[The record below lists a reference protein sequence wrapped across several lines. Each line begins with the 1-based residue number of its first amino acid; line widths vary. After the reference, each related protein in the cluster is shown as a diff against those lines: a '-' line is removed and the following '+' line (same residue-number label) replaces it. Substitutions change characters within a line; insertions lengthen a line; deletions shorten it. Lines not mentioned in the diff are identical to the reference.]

1 MIVKFIEVYS
11 NKSFSNKT
19 NEGFSLREVYIN
31 PKHIVCIRVNEAI
44 GRRVYGSPL
53 GEEILKGQK
62 FTKISLNRGQSGIDL
77 DVVGD
82 VSHVQEKLYEN
93 ERLNSISN

>member
-11 NKSFSNKT
+11 NKSFSNKRS
-19 NEGFSLREVYIN
+19 EGFSLREVYIN
-31 PKHIVCIRVNEAI
+31 PKHIVCIRVNESI
-44 GRRVYGSPL
+44 GQRVYGSPL
-53 GEEILKGQK
+53 GKELIKGQK

-82 VSHVQEKLYEN
+82 ISQVQEKLYEN
-93 ERLNSISN
+93 DRLNSISN

>member
-11 NKSFSNKT
+11 NKTFSNKKS
-19 NEGFSLREVYIN
+19 EGFSLREVYIN
-31 PKHIVCIRVNEAI
+31 PEHIVCIRVNESI
-44 GRRVYGSPL
+44 GDRVYSSPL
-53 GEEILKGQK
+53 GKELIQGQK

-82 VSHVQEKLYEN
+82 VSSVQEKLYES
-93 ERLNSISN
+93 ERLNSISS

>member
-19 NEGFSLREVYIN
+19 GEGFSLREVYIN
-31 PKHIVCIRVNEAI
+31 PNHIVCIRGNESI
-44 GRRVYGSPL
+44 EPKVYSSPL
-53 GEEILKGQK
+53 GKDLIKGQK

-82 VSHVQEKLYEN
+82 ISQVQEKLYET
-93 ERLNSISN
+93 ERLNSISS